1 MTGRRRFID
10 GRAGHVKVIDATIK
24 PLQELEAIVSPAGRM
39 RQERKVAQ
47 LRRPAPGTTGNA
59 RGPSAD

>member
-39 RQERKVAQ
+39 RRKVAQ